1 MRNRSLP
8 FHRYSSHAMLTTAL
22 AIILLLMARPP
33 ALSQSPASS
42 DQPRSDSVPGSLHG
56 KACVSISDAMTLTGK
71 DICVAAHVFDV
82 VQLSDGTRFLDV
94 CPPDLPDERCHFT
107 FVSLQSDR
115 EEVGDLTRYRDQD
128 VHVRGIIR
136 ATHGR
141 MGIII
146 SHMRQFRGGPEKF
159 RPNPRLARGFDAQS
173 DRPPV
178 RDPNLSAGG
187 RHRSFMNSRDTES
200 PTSRPVR

>member
-1 MRNRSLP
+1 LALLSLGLP
-8 FHRYSSHAMLTTAL
+8 S
-22 AIILLLMARPP
+22 
-33 ALSQSPASS
+33 ALSQSQGASV
-42 DQPRSDSVPGSLHG
+42 RSAADPPPGQLNG
-56 KACVSISDAMTLTGK
+56 KPCLSIDDARSRPGK

-82 VQLSDGTRFLDV
+82 VELSDGTRFLDV
-94 CPPDLPDERCHFT
+94 CPPDVPDEKCHFT
-107 FVSLQSDR
+107 FVSLRTDR
-115 EEVGDLTRYRDQD
+115 ETVGDLTRYRDQN

-141 MGIII
+141 TGMVI
-146 SHMRQFRGGPEKF
+146 SDIRQFRGGPEKF

-178 RDPNLSAGG
+178 RDPNLSSGG

-200 PTSRPVR
+200 LSARSVH